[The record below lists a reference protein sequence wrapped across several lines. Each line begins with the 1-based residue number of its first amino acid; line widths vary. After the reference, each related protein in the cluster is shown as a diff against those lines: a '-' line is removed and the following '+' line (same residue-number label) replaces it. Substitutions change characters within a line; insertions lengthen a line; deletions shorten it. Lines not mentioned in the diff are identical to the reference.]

1 MKKHFITVIAFLA
14 FGLIVSNGFGS
25 SDRTKRR
32 VVKQGDTLVSLTKEV
47 YGRPDLVRAV
57 ARINNI
63 PNQQVLPV
71 GLLLVFPPVGSII
84 KN

>member
-25 SDRTKRR
+25 GDRTKRR
-32 VVKQGDTLVSLTKEV
+32 VVKQGDTLVSMTKEV
-47 YGRPDLVRAV
+47 YGRPGLVLAV

-63 PNQQVLPV
+63 PNGRVLPI
-71 GLLLVFPPVGSII
+71 GLLVVFPPMESII